1 MIMEQLLKIT
11 TIPIKFQLKINN
23 ARLEYSQS
31 TANLE
36 ISRDDGGLRIRS
48 QRIRLNLDTFEA
60 RNSVCPTTM
69 RSVEQYAQKG
79 RNAAYEATA
88 TFAREGQLL
97 LNAKLGDDALDQI
110 ISSRLDNTHEYGLSF
125 TPTTGPEITWS
136 EPDLTIQYQMDKL
149 NFEWKISNGNFEFIP
164 GNIEVSIAQHPD
176 IIIEYIGSPIYVPPS
191 ADPNNTATIDV
202 RA

>member
-1 MIMEQLLKIT
+1 MEQLLKIT
-11 TIPIKFQLKINN
+11 TIPIEFQLKINN

-31 TANLE
+31 TADLE
-36 ISRDDGGLRIRS
+36 ISRDEGGLRIRS

-69 RSVEQYAQKG
+69 RSVQQYAEKG

-110 ISSRLDNTHEYGLSF
+110 ISSRMDNMHEYGLSF
-125 TPTTGPEITWS
+125 TPATGPEITWS

-164 GNIEVSIAQHPD
+164 GNIEVSIAQQPD